1 MRAAD
6 NAPLFSEGG
15 VSTVRLIAYLAL
27 AVILMVIDHRGR
39 WLDQIRAR
47 AALLIEPAY
56 RVAALP
62 SDVARSVGTAVSSQQ
77 QLMDENRELRQS
89 LLLAQVRLNRLD
101 ALSAQNERLQGLLE
115 AQQRLGMSVQM
126 AHIVDIDLDPSRRR
140 IVIDAGSLQ
149 DVAVGQPVIDAFG
162 LMGQVVEVLPNT
174 SVAMLITDPS
184 HAVPVTIERTGLRTI
199 AVGNKQSG
207 DLLEL
212 SNIPTSADVQV
223 GDKLLTSGLGGR
235 FPAGFPV
242 GEIRSI
248 SNDRTGMFASALAQ
262 PTAAID
268 RSSEVLLLRDLPQPY
283 GPPAPIATEG
293 PPSSLAEPKP
303 VVVPPASVT
312 PATVVPEASTERL
325 PAAEPQ
331 R

>member
-1 MRAAD
+1 MRAAES
-6 NAPLFSEGG
+6 APLFSDGG
-15 VSTVRLIAYLAL
+15 VSTIRLIAYLAL
-27 AVILMVIDHRGR
+27 AVILMVVDHRGH

-47 AALLIEPAY
+47 ASLLIEPAY

-126 AHIVDIDLDPSRRR
+126 AHIINIDLDPSRRR
-140 IVIDAGSLQ
+140 IVIDAGSSQ
-149 DVAVGQPVIDAFG
+149 GVVVGQPVIDAFG
-162 LMGQVVEVLPNT
+162 LMGQIVEVLPST
-174 SVAMLITDPS
+174 SVAMLVTDPS

-199 AVGNKQSG
+199 AVGNKQHG

-242 GEIRSI
+242 GEIREV
-248 SNDRTGMFASALAQ
+248 SNDRVGMFASALAR
-262 PTAAID
+262 PAAAID
-268 RSSEVLLLRDLPQPY
+268 RSGEVLLLHDLPQPY
-283 GPPAPIATEG
+283 GAPAPMPQEG
-293 PPSSLAEPKP
+293 PPTTEAAQPAASGSTPTPAAAPAQKP
-303 VVVPPASVT
+303 VATT
-312 PATVVPEASTERL
+312 PIQ
-325 PAAEPQ
+325 EPQ